1 MLYFFTD
8 DDGFM
13 TGYSNE
19 KPKNRDFIEQE
30 NFIDSSFMKP
40 KWDGSKWVEGI
51 SDEELAELEQGNQ
64 AEPSQEQL
72 MINALGMQ
80 VAMLQSKLAGGE
92 NNV

>member
-13 TGYSNE
+13 TGYTNE
-19 KPKNRDFIEQE
+19 KPKNMDFIEQE

-80 VAMLQSKLAGGE
+80 LAMVQAKLAGGDA
-92 NNV
+92 NV

>member
-51 SDEELAELEQGNQ
+51 SDEELAELEEVKP
-64 AEPSQEQL
+64 EPSQEQL

-80 VAMLQSKLAGGE
+80 VATLQAKLAGGE

>member
-30 NFIDSSFMKP
+30 NFIDSSLMKP

-51 SDEELAELEQGNQ
+51 SDEELAELETDNQ
-64 AEPSQEQL
+64 SEPSQEQL

-80 VAMLQSKLAGGE
+80 LAMLQSKLSGGKS
-92 NNV
+92 NV

>member
-30 NFIDSSFMKP
+30 NFIDSSLMKP

-51 SDEELAELEQGNQ
+51 SDEELAELKEVK

-72 MINALGMQ
+72 MINSLGMQ
-80 VAMLQSKLAGGE
+80 VATLQAKLAGGE
-92 NNV
+92 SNV

>member
-19 KPKNRDFIEQE
+19 KPQNRDFIEQE
-30 NFIDSSFMKP
+30 GFIDNSLMKP

-51 SDEELAELEQGNQ
+51 SDEELAELETDNQ
-64 AEPSQEQL
+64 SEPSQEQL

-80 VAMLQSKLAGGE
+80 VAMLQAKLAGGDA
-92 NNV
+92 NV